1 MTTQAAQATQSV
13 QVVEVVYETAVC
25 TPAGWRSETVTALAE
40 KISAKRV
47 RVTEVVDV
55 GGNGDSGYA
64 SRTGANRQRYSVTG
78 VAVREAGKVKNISAL
93 SSISAA

>member
-1 MTTQAAQATQSV
+1 MTTQAVQATQSA

-40 KISAKRV
+40 KISEKRV
-47 RVTEVVDV
+47 RITEVTDV
-55 GGNGDSGYA
+55 GGNGDSGFA

-78 VAVREAGKVKNISAL
+78 VAGREVGKVKNISAL

>member
-1 MTTQAAQATQSV
+1 MTTQAAQSV
-13 QVVEVVYETAVC
+13 QAVQLVEVVYETAVC

-40 KISAKRV
+40 KISEKRV
-47 RVTEVVDV
+47 RITEVLDV
-55 GGNGDSGYA
+55 GGNGDGGFA

-78 VAVREAGKVKNISAL
+78 VAGREAGKVKNIGSL